1 MILIDCTQEGNMGKG
16 LSISLVL
23 TPKKKELNASLI
35 YLVAFHLLALDIV
48 FRFIIEYSYLR
59 DFDTYIIG
67 LFLYEDFWRMI
78 LWLVL
83 KLEINYRVINI
94 FKDFGFF

>member
-1 MILIDCTQEGNMGKG
+1 MGKG
-16 LSISLVL
+16 LSIILVL

-35 YLVAFHLLALDIV
+35 YLVAFHSLALDIV

-67 LFLYEDFWRMI
+67 
-78 LWLVL
+78 
-83 KLEINYRVINI
+83 
-94 FKDFGFF
+94 FFNMRISEG